1 MFACGN
7 PECGWRADRQF
18 NAGINILRT
27 ALTDRPGLGGVRFH
41 LDALSHDAMNPLYA
55 PASRAARGERMER
68 ESPTSAIAVTPPGAS
83 TATGH

>member
-1 MFACGN
+1 VYVCGN

-41 LDALSHDAMNPLYA
+41 LDALSHDVMNPLFE
-55 PASRAARGERMER
+55 PAQRAVRGERKER
-68 ESPTSAIAVTPPGAS
+68 ESQTPAFAVMPKRAS
-83 TATGH
+83 TATGQ